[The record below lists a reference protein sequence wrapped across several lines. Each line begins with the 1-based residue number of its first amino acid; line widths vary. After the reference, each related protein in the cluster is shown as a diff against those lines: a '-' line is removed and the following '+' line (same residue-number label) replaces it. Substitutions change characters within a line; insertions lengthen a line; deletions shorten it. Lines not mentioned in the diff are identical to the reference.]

1 MTRYPLWKYLLIAI
15 TLAVAAIYALPNLYG
30 VTPAIQISTNRQS
43 VVINQE
49 TERRVAQALQDAN
62 IKTDGMF
69 IAGGSLKVRVSDA
82 DKINARD
89 AIDNVLGEGYIVAQN
104 QIANSPD
111 WLAKIGANPMFLGLD
126 LRGGVHFT
134 MQVDMK
140 AALEKALDR
149 NAGDVRRTLREQK
162 IRSGTIRKSGNSLLV
177 PFQDQAD
184 LDKAYPELQKLF
196 TDNMTGQ
203 PSLEMSSEGN
213 TLKLTLPEQQLNQI
227 RKKAVE
233 QNITTLHKRVNEL
246 GTAEPVIQQ
255 AGADRIVVQLP
266 GMTDTAKAKDII
278 GRTATLEVRMVSEDL
293 DLIQQAVGGNV
304 PEGYELLSDKDGNP
318 YLVSKQVEL
327 TGDNINAAQS
337 AIDEESKRPTVNLNL
352 DSVGTT
358 VFADLTAANRGKI
371 MAMVLI
377 DQGKSEV
384 ITAPRIQEPIPG
396 GRVRITGMAGT
407 AEANDVA
414 LLLGAGSLAAPMD
427 IIEERTIG
435 PSLGAENITKG
446 VNSTVWG
453 FAVVAVFMVIYYR
466 LFGIFSALA
475 LSANLLF
482 LFAIL
487 SALQATLTLPGIAA
501 IALTLGMAI
510 DSNVLINERIREELR
525 AGKKPQVAIKEGYD
539 HAWDTIL
546 DSNLTSLIAGI
557 ALLVFGSGPVRGFAI
572 VHCLG
577 IMTSIYSSVVVSR
590 ALVNLWYGRRRK
602 LTRISIG
609 VHYPPVIDR
618 DDNVALEKE

>member
-1 MTRYPLWKYLLIAI
+1 MNRYPLWKYLLIAL

-49 TERRVAQALQDAN
+49 TEHRVAQALQDAN

-337 AIDEESKRPTVNLNL
+337 AIDEETKRPTVNLSL

-539 HAWDTIL
+539 HAWDSIL

>member
-1 MTRYPLWKYLLIAI
+1 MNRYPLWKYLLIAL

-49 TERRVAQALQDAN
+49 TEHRVAQALQEAN

-293 DLIQQAVGGNV
+293 DLIQQAIGGNV

-337 AIDEESKRPTVNLNL
+337 AIDEETKRPTVNLSL

>member
-1 MTRYPLWKYLLIAI
+1 MNRYPLWKYLLIAL

-49 TERRVAQALQDAN
+49 TERRVAQALQEAN

-525 AGKKPQVAIKEGYD
+525 AGKKP
-539 HAWDTIL
+539 
-546 DSNLTSLIAGI
+546 
-557 ALLVFGSGPVRGFAI
+557 
-572 VHCLG
+572 
-577 IMTSIYSSVVVSR
+577 
-590 ALVNLWYGRRRK
+590 
-602 LTRISIG
+602 
-609 VHYPPVIDR
+609 
-618 DDNVALEKE
+618 